1 MESTVTIPS
10 GAPRA
15 TQRERAR
22 VEQAKAAAAAQ
33 ETGRGGLQ
41 EGSQVEGGSQGFGKG
56 TSADR
61 LCTHIWAAPVRITTS
76 ANRILRIMAADREP
90 RRVCV

>member
-61 LCTHIWAAPVRITTS
+61 LCTHNAAPVRITTS